1 MAGEVGAE
9 VGQGVA
15 RVANEL
21 ALGHF
26 VLDVGTGEVEGEE
39 EEREAEDVHGVR
51 VERQLR
57 VAGAEAARELL
68 EEERQIGGAL
78 RGHSRDL
85 GEEAAKGGGQELV
98 LVVVQLDHILQH
110 RFAEKTRS
118 LLLVRSLLLE
128 KIPRYV
134 VCFFGFVWVKMAL
147 RI

>member
-110 RFAEKTRS
+110 RFAEKT
-118 LLLVRSLLLE
+118 LVKSLLLE
-128 KIPRYV
+128 KIPRYMG
-134 VCFFGFVWVKMAL
+134 CFFWICLSQNGSTN
-147 RI
+147 IE